1 MTYRPRGPRSRRSHS
16 STSLRGRRTLGN
28 RLKSKEVDLDES
40 YKTLQRLERLRQLNK
55 DREWINTNLYR
66 LMYKEDLYIIAYE
79 RMKSAPGNLTAGTDG
94 NTIDGFSRQA
104 IRRIIQEMRTE
115 QFQFQPVRTVL
126 IPKSNGKMRKLGI
139 PSTRDKIVQE
149 VIRMLLE
156 CIYDSPYGAYFH
168 EASHGFRP
176 TRSCHTALQEIREK
190 WPATNWFLEGD
201 IQSCFDDI
209 SHGTLVNLLRKK
221 IQDERFLN
229 LIWKLL
235 RAGYLDLQEGRKNSL
250 AGTPQGGLA
259 SPILANVYLHAL
271 DEKVEE
277 IRTRLE
283 RGKRK
288 HANRLYHN
296 LGERKR
302 RLQKKGATQTK
313 VYHELVKQMRS
324 LPAVEVNDPNFIRIK
339 YLRYADDWLVGICGP
354 RALAEQVKG
363 ELKNFL
369 SDHLKL
375 TLSEEKTRITH
386 AREEQ
391 AQFLG
396 TQVFI
401 GRGGVQRIVTIS
413 TGSGK
418 PFKRRSTGS
427 ETVMEAPIHKLIKK
441 LQSKGFCTAQGKP
454 TTKTAWIYLDADQ
467 IVMLYNGIIRGIQNY
482 YRFTDNFKQLSRIQY
497 ILQFSLVKTLAAK
510 YRCSVGH
517 IFKKFGKEVTIPI
530 KVKEGK
536 KDRHVSLYLNHDWTK
551 QRNGF
556 QIGNRKIDLLQ
567 WSLRMR
573 TRSKLGKSCCV
584 CNDPLHIE
592 MHHVRH
598 IRKTGKRKPTGF
610 NVILQALNRKQ
621 LPVCTSCHKKIH
633 RGEYDGLGLADLAY
647 NPYASEK
654 RR

>member
-1 MTYRPRGPRSRRSHS
+1 
-16 STSLRGRRTLGN
+16 
-28 RLKSKEVDLDES
+28 V
-40 YKTLQRLERLRQLNK
+40 
-55 DREWINTNLYR
+55 
-66 LMYKEDLYIIAYE
+66 
-79 RMKSAPGNLTAGTDG
+79 
-94 NTIDGFSRQA
+94 
-104 IRRIIQEMRTE
+104 
-115 QFQFQPVRTVL
+115 
-126 IPKSNGKMRKLGI
+126 
-139 PSTRDKIVQE
+139 
-149 VIRMLLE
+149 
-156 CIYDSPYGAYFH
+156 
-168 EASHGFRP
+168 
-176 TRSCHTALQEIREK
+176 
-190 WPATNWFLEGD
+190 
-201 IQSCFDDI
+201 
-209 SHGTLVNLLRKK
+209 
-221 IQDERFLN
+221 
-229 LIWKLL
+229 
-235 RAGYLDLQEGRKNSL
+235 
-250 AGTPQGGLA
+250 A

-283 RGKRK
+283 REKRK
-288 HANRLYHN
+288 RSNQLYHN

-313 VYHELVKQMRS
+313 TYRELVKQMRS
-324 LPAVEVNDPNFIRIK
+324 LPAVEVNGPNFIRIK

-354 RALAEQVKG
+354 RALAEQVKE
-363 ELKNFL
+363 ELKIFL

-396 TQVFI
+396 TQLFI

-413 TGSGK
+413 TGLGK

-441 LQSKGFCTAQGKP
+441 LQSKGFCTVEGKP
-454 TTKTAWIYLDADQ
+454 TTRTAWIYLDEDQ
-467 IVMLYNGIIRGIQNY
+467 IVMLYNGIMRGIQNY
-482 YRFTDNFKQLSRIQY
+482 YRFADNFKQLSRIQY
-497 ILQFSLVKTLAAK
+497 ILKFSLVKTLAAK
-510 YRCSVGH
+510 YRCSVGS
-517 IFKKFGKEVTIPI
+517 IFKKFGKEITIPI
-530 KVKEGK
+530 KVKEGR
-536 KDRHVSLYLNHDWTK
+536 KDRSVSLYLNHDWTK
-551 QRNGF
+551 QRDGF
-556 QIGNRKIDLLQ
+556 QIGNTQIDFLQ

-573 TRSKLGKSCCV
+573 TRSKLGKACCV

-610 NVILQALNRKQ
+610 NAILQALNRKQ

-633 RGEYDGLGLADLAY
+633 RGEYDGLRLADLAY